1 MANNEKKSLVLGFR
15 RKVNDLHG
23 REVINNTQFDIFNNL
38 LQVHLFP
45 YVNEPRIEKEYFEL
59 MIGVFETLLNSIL
72 LGYDIEEKLMIDEST
87 GTIWFGIK
95 P

>member
-1 MANNEKKSLVLGFR
+1 MANNEKKSLVLDFR
-15 RKVNDLHG
+15 HRINDLYG
-23 REVINNTQFDIFNNL
+23 RGSISDHQFDIFNIL
-38 LQVHLFP
+38 LQVHLYP
-45 YVNEPRIEKEYFEL
+45 HIKDPRIEKEYFEL